1 MANIFKQECHFVL
14 GAAELRQIPLHDG
27 LEVAFAGRSN
37 VGKSSLLNA
46 LTNRKKLAKTS
57 NTPGR
62 TQQVNFFHIDERLFI
77 ADMPGYGYARESKS
91 KVAEWNKL
99 IRKYLRGRAQLR
111 RVFVLID
118 ARHGVKP
125 NDEEIMDMLDESAVS
140 YQLIYT
146 KMDKLRPSEKTL
158 INVDFKKHPAAIP
171 EIIFTSSEKGDGIE
185 ELQTLIHG
193 LMDQ

>member
-1 MANIFKQECHFVL
+1 MAIFKQNWDFLL
-14 GAAELRQIPLHDG
+14 GVADLRQLPNHNG

-46 LTNRKKLAKTS
+46 LTGRKKLARTS

-62 TQQVNFFHIDERLFI
+62 TQQINFFHVEEKIFI

-118 ARHGVKP
+118 SRHGVKQ
-125 NDEEIMDMLDESAVS
+125 NDLEIMEMLDEAAVS
-140 YQLIYT
+140 YQLVYT
-146 KMDKLRPSEKTL
+146 KMDKLRASDKIL
-158 INVDFKKHPAAIP
+158 VNVDYKKHAAMIP
-171 EIIFTSSEKGDGIE
+171 DIIFTSSEKGDGIDD
-185 ELQTLIHG
+185 LQKVIED
-193 LMDQ
+193 LM